1 MELRNIAIIAH
12 VDHGKTTLVDEL
24 LKQSGA
30 FRENEATVERA
41 LDSNDLERERG
52 ITILAKATSVVW
64 NDIRFNIV
72 DTPGHADF
80 GGEVERILSMVDGV
94 VLLVDAAEG
103 PMPQTKFVTSKAL
116 SLGLKPIVVLN
127 KVDKQDAEPDRALDE
142 VFDLFANLGA
152 NDEQLDFPSK
162 ENITI
167 LATGPLTSD
176 ELSHKIQAFTGTDA
190 CHFFDAASPIIYGDT
205 IDQEIVFK
213 ASRYDKG
220 DPAYLNCPMDKNDYI
235 HFRNELIEGEQAN
248 LKDFEKESANF
259 FEACLPIEEIAR
271 RGVDT
276 MRYGPLKSIGLWNPK
291 WGDLFDKEN
300 RLKKRPH
307 AVVQLRKED
316 LEGKLLNMVGF
327 QTNLKWSEQKRIFRM
342 IPGLEKAEFV
352 RFGVMH
358 RNTFLES
365 PKLLLPTL
373 QFMKRENLFAAGQI
387 TGTEGYAAA
396 AAGGL
401 LAGINASLLAKGKKP
416 VSFPDESM
424 IGSLM
429 NFISNKNQ
437 ILSNQKKNKF
447 QPMPASF
454 GLVPEL
460 TKRIKD
466 KRLRYKAYQERSTEA
481 LNDFKNKL
489 DSCFDKD
496 HLLSKIY

>member
-1 MELRNIAIIAH
+1 
-12 VDHGKTTLVDEL
+12 
-24 LKQSGA
+24 
-30 FRENEATVERA
+30 
-41 LDSNDLERERG
+41 
-52 ITILAKATSVVW
+52 
-64 NDIRFNIV
+64 
-72 DTPGHADF
+72 
-80 GGEVERILSMVDGV
+80 MVDKKVIVIGAGLAGSEAAWQIASNGIPV
-94 VLLVDAAEG
+94 DLVEMRPFKSTPAHHTGEFG
-103 PMPQTKFVTSKAL
+103 ELVCSNSFGAL
-116 SLGLKPIVVLN
+116 S
-127 KVDKQDAEPDRALDE
+127 PDRAAGLLQKELRMFNSLIVRTADKFAVPAGGALAVDRSKFSNALTE
-142 VFDLFANLGA
+142 VLSNHPLIEIKRF
-152 NDEQLDFPSK
+152 EQLELPSK

-176 ELSHKIQAFTGTDA
+176 DLSHKIQDFAGIDY
-190 CHFFDAASPIIYGDT
+190 CHFFDAASPIIYGDS
-205 IDQEIVFK
+205 INQNIVFK

-220 DPAYLNCPMDKNDYI
+220 DPAYFNCPMGKNDYI
-235 HFRNELIEGEQAN
+235 NFRNELIKGEQAN
-248 LKDFEKESANF
+248 LKDFEKDNANF

-291 WGDLFDKEN
+291 WGDLFDKNN
-300 RLKKRPH
+300 RLKNRPH
-307 AVVQLRKED
+307 AIVQLRKED

-342 IPGLEKAEFV
+342 IPGLENADFV

-373 QFMKRENLFAAGQI
+373 QFIKRESLLAAGQI

-401 LAGINASLLAKGKKP
+401 LAGINASLIAKGKSP
-416 VSFPDESM
+416 VTFPNESM

-429 NFISNKNQ
+429 KFISNRNE
-437 ILSNQKKNKF
+437 ILSTPKKNKF

-460 TKRIKD
+460 TKRIKE
-466 KRLRYKAYQERSTEA
+466 KRSRYNAYQERSIDV
-481 LNDFKNKL
+481 LNIFKSKL
-489 DSCFDKD
+489 NYLLKKD
-496 HLLSKIY
+496 QLLIEIN

>member
-1 MELRNIAIIAH
+1 LIDKEVIVIGAGLAGSEASWQIANSGVPVKLIEMRPYKSTPAHHTSEFGELVCSNSFGALSSDRAAGLLQKELRSFNSLIIQTADKFAVPAGGALAVDRSKFSKALTNVLSNHPLIEIKRFEQLDIPNKKNIAII
-12 VDHGKTTLVDEL
+12 
-24 LKQSGA
+24 
-30 FRENEATVERA
+30 
-41 LDSNDLERERG
+41 
-52 ITILAKATSVVW
+52 
-64 NDIRFNIV
+64 
-72 DTPGHADF
+72 
-80 GGEVERILSMVDGV
+80 
-94 VLLVDAAEG
+94 
-103 PMPQTKFVTSKAL
+103 
-116 SLGLKPIVVLN
+116 
-127 KVDKQDAEPDRALDE
+127 
-142 VFDLFANLGA
+142 
-152 NDEQLDFPSK
+152 
-162 ENITI
+162 
-167 LATGPLTSD
+167 ATGPLTSD
-176 ELSHKIQAFTGTDA
+176 YLSSKIQDFTGINS
-190 CHFFDAASPIIYGDT
+190 CHFFDAASPIIYGDS
-205 IDQEIVFK
+205 IDHEIVFK

-220 DPAYLNCPMDKNDYI
+220 DPAYLNCPLDEEKYI
-235 HFRNELIEGEQAN
+235 NFRNELIEGQQAS
-248 LKDFEKESANF
+248 LKDFDKESANF

-276 MRYGPLKSIGLWNPK
+276 MRYGPLKSIGLWNPE

-307 AVVQLRKED
+307 AIVQLRKED

-401 LAGINASLLAKGKKP
+401 LAGINAALLVKGKKT
-416 VSFPDESM
+416 VSFPGESM

-429 NFISNKNQ
+429 NFISNRNK

-466 KRLRYKAYQERSTEA
+466 KRLRYKAYQERSTVA

-489 DSCFDKD
+489 DSRFEKD
-496 HLLSKIY
+496 YLLSKIY